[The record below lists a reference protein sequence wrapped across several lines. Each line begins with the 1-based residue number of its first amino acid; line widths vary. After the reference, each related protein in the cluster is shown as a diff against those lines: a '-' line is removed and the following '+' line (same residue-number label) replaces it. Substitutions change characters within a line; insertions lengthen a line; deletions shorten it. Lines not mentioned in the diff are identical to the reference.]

1 MLDYHDF
8 WRLTVVDDNPTPKVG
23 SDRLVSLAAGTMVDV
38 GPEEFVAIAA
48 TAGWPAVGIWFDP
61 ATWTDRTA
69 AHVRQVLDDTGTIA
83 LDIEPVILGPDGDIG
98 DRLID
103 AAIDVGARHVLVAS
117 RLDDHQ
123 LVADRFGALCDRAA
137 TAGVSVVLEFLPI
150 FGIRNLG
157 DALGVVQ
164 AVARPNAGVL
174 VDTLHLARS
183 GGSPDDLARMPRGLL
198 PYIQVA
204 DAPASLADGSFGG
217 LVDEALHGRLLLG
230 DGGLPLRDVLAAV
243 PDVPLSF
250 ELRSRDL
257 MANYPDPLDRAR
269 AVLANWHRFNDQ
281 DND

>member
-1 MLDYHDF
+1 MLDYDDC
-8 WRLTVVDDNPTPKVG
+8 WPLTVVDDNPTPKVR

-83 LDIEPVILGPDGDIG
+83 LDIEPVILGPDGDI
-98 DRLID
+98 
-103 AAIDVGARHVLVAS
+103 
-117 RLDDHQ
+117 
-123 LVADRFGALCDRAA
+123 
-137 TAGVSVVLEFLPI
+137 
-150 FGIRNLG
+150 G

>member
-1 MLDYHDF
+1 M
-8 WRLTVVDDNPTPKVG
+8 
-23 SDRLVSLAAGTMVDV
+23 
-38 GPEEFVAIAA
+38 
-48 TAGWPAVGIWFDP
+48 
-61 ATWTDRTA
+61 
-69 AHVRQVLDDTGTIA
+69 
-83 LDIEPVILGPDGDIG
+83 
-98 DRLID
+98 
-103 AAIDVGARHVLVAS
+103 
-117 RLDDHQ
+117 DDHQ

-243 PDVPLSF
+243 PDVPLSNTT
-250 ELRSRDL
+250 S
-257 MANYPDPLDRAR
+257 
-269 AVLANWHRFNDQ
+269 W
-281 DND
+281 